1 MNKAPTFEEFWNAY
15 GLKRDRIAA
24 MRAWNKLNTKDK
36 RAAIAGIAA
45 YNADCEQRGISR
57 MYGQGY
63 LNHRRW
69 EDDFSIS
76 DQATESPTPPRPQG
90 SVGGDCAAATT
101 PTTTPS
107 SCKIPEW

>member
-24 MRAWNKLNTKDK
+24 ERAWNKLNTKDK
-36 RAAIAGIAA
+36 RAAIMGIAA

-69 EDDFSIS
+69 EDDFRAPE
-76 DQATESPTPPRPQG
+76 ATAIPTPPRSHG
-90 SVGGDCAAATT
+90 SVDSDTAAATT
-101 PTTTPS
+101 PSLTPS
-107 SCKIPEW
+107 SSKIPEW

>member
-24 MRAWNKLNTKDK
+24 ERAWNKLNTKDK

-69 EDDFSIS
+69 EDDFCAPETTTSHI
-76 DQATESPTPPRPQG
+76 PPRPQG
-90 SVGGDCAAATT
+90 SVGSDTAAATT
-101 PTTTPS
+101 PSLTPS
-107 SCKIPEW
+107 SSKIPEW

>member
-24 MRAWNKLNTKDK
+24 ERAWNKLNAKDK
-36 RAAIAGIAA
+36 RAAIMGIAA

-69 EDDFSIS
+69 EDDFRAPE
-76 DQATESPTPPRPQG
+76 ATASHIPHRSQG
-90 SVGGDCAAATT
+90 SVGSDCAAAIT
-101 PTTTPS
+101 PPTTPS

>member
-24 MRAWNKLNTKDK
+24 ERAWNKLNAKDK
-36 RAAIAGIAA
+36 REAIAGIAA
-45 YNADCEQRGISR
+45 YTNDCEQRGISR

-69 EDDFSIS
+69 EDDFRAPEATASIALEKA
-76 DQATESPTPPRPQG
+76 QQVAQG
-90 SVGGDCAAATT
+90 SVGSDCAAATT
-101 PTTTPS
+101 HTD
-107 SCKIPEW
+107 IPEW

>member
-24 MRAWNKLNTKDK
+24 ERAWNKLNTKDK

-69 EDDFSIS
+69 EDDFC
-76 DQATESPTPPRPQG
+76 APETTASPTPPRPQG
-90 SVGGDCAAATT
+90 SVGSDTAAV
-101 PTTTPS
+101 TTPS
-107 SCKIPEW
+107 LTPSSSKIPEW

>member
-24 MRAWNKLNTKDK
+24 ERAWNKLNTKDK
-36 RAAIAGIAA
+36 RAAIMGISA
-45 YNADCEQRGISR
+45 YKQDCEQRGISR

-69 EDDFSIS
+69 EDDFSTTDKATAS
-76 DQATESPTPPRPQG
+76 TAPEKDQQVAHG
-90 SVGGDCAAATT
+90 SVGSGCANATT
-101 PTTTPS
+101 HTD
-107 SCKIPEW
+107 IPEW

>member
-1 MNKAPTFEEFWNAY
+1 MNKAPTFEEFWNTY

-24 MRAWNKLNTKDK
+24 MRAWNKLNAKDK

-45 YNADCEQRGISR
+45 YTNDCEQRGISR

-69 EDDFSIS
+69 EDDFCAPE
-76 DQATESPTPPRPQG
+76 ATASHLPPRPQG
-90 SVGGDCAAATT
+90 SVVGDCAAATT
-101 PTTTPS
+101 PSTTSS

>member
-24 MRAWNKLNTKDK
+24 ERAWNKLNAKDK

-45 YNADCEQRGISR
+45 YNVDCEQRGISR

-69 EDDFSIS
+69 EDDFRAPE
-76 DQATESPTPPRPQG
+76 ATASHIPHRSQG
-90 SVGGDCAAATT
+90 SVGSDCAAATT
-101 PTTTPS
+101 PPTTPS

>member
-24 MRAWNKLNTKDK
+24 ERAWNKLNANDK
-36 RAAIAGIAA
+36 RAAIAGIAS
-45 YNADCEQRGISR
+45 YTNDCKQRGISR

-69 EDDFSIS
+69 EDDFC
-76 DQATESPTPPRPQG
+76 APETTANPTPPRPQG
-90 SVGGDCAAATT
+90 SVGSDCAAATT
-101 PTTTPS
+101 PSPTPS
-107 SCKIPEW
+107 SYKIPEW

>member
-24 MRAWNKLNTKDK
+24 ERAWNKLNTKDK

-45 YNADCEQRGISR
+45 YNVDCEQRGISR

-69 EDDFSIS
+69 EDDFRIPE
-76 DQATESPTPPRPQG
+76 ATASPTPPRPQG
-90 SVGGDCAAATT
+90 SVGSDTAAATT
-101 PTTTPS
+101 PSLTPS
-107 SCKIPEW
+107 SNKIPEW

>member
-24 MRAWNKLNTKDK
+24 ERAWNKLNAKDK

-45 YNADCEQRGISR
+45 YKQDCEQRGISR

-69 EDDFSIS
+69 EDDFCAPEATASIALEKA
-76 DQATESPTPPRPQG
+76 QQVAQG
-90 SVGGDCAAATT
+90 SVGSDCAAETT
-101 PTTTPS
+101 HTD
-107 SCKIPEW
+107 IPEW

>member
-24 MRAWNKLNTKDK
+24 ERAWNKLNTKDK

-69 EDDFSIS
+69 EDDFCAPETTTSHI
-76 DQATESPTPPRPQG
+76 PPRPQG
-90 SVGGDCAAATT
+90 SVGSDCVAVTT
-101 PTTTPS
+101 PSPTPS

>member
-24 MRAWNKLNTKDK
+24 ERAWNKLNAKDK
-36 RAAIAGIAA
+36 RAAIAGIAS
-45 YNADCEQRGISR
+45 YTNDCKQRGISR

-69 EDDFSIS
+69 EDDFCAPEAMASH
-76 DQATESPTPPRPQG
+76 TPPRPQG
-90 SVGGDCAAATT
+90 SVGSDRAAVTT
-101 PTTTPS
+101 PSPTPS
-107 SCKIPEW
+107 SCKIKEW

>member
-24 MRAWNKLNTKDK
+24 ERAWNKLNTKDK

-45 YNADCEQRGISR
+45 YNADCEQRSISR

-69 EDDFSIS
+69 EVDFCVPEETAS
-76 DQATESPTPPRPQG
+76 ATPHRPQG
-90 SVGGDCAAATT
+90 SVGSDTSAATT
-101 PTTTPS
+101 PSLTPS
-107 SCKIPEW
+107 SSKIPEW

>member
-24 MRAWNKLNTKDK
+24 ERSWNKLNTKDK
-36 RAAIAGIAA
+36 RAAIMGISA
-45 YNADCEQRGISR
+45 YKQDCEQRGISR

-63 LNHRRW
+63 INHRRW
-69 EDDFSIS
+69 EDDFCASE
-76 DQATESPTPPRPQG
+76 ATASHIPHRSQG
-90 SVGGDCAAATT
+90 SVGSDCAAATT
-101 PTTTPS
+101 PSPTPS

>member
-24 MRAWNKLNTKDK
+24 ERAWNKLNAKDK

-45 YNADCEQRGISR
+45 YTNDCEQRGISR

-69 EDDFSIS
+69 EDDFRAPA
-76 DQATESPTPPRPQG
+76 ATASPMPTRPQG
-90 SVGGDCAAATT
+90 SVGSDCAAATT
-101 PTTTPS
+101 PSPAPS

>member
-24 MRAWNKLNTKDK
+24 ERAWNKLNTKDK
-36 RAAIAGIAA
+36 RAAIMGIAA
-45 YNADCEQRGISR
+45 YTNDCEQRGISR

-69 EDDFSIS
+69 EDDFRIPE
-76 DQATESPTPPRPQG
+76 ATASPTPPHPQG
-90 SVGGDCAAATT
+90 SVGSGTAAATT
-101 PTTTPS
+101 PSPAPS

>member
-1 MNKAPTFEEFWNAY
+1 MNKVPTFEEFWNAY

-24 MRAWNKLNTKDK
+24 ERAWNKLNTKDK
-36 RAAIAGIAA
+36 RAAIMGVAA

-69 EDDFSIS
+69 EDDFCAPEATASIALEKA
-76 DQATESPTPPRPQG
+76 QQVAQG
-90 SVGGDCAAATT
+90 SVGSGCANATT
-101 PTTTPS
+101 HTD
-107 SCKIPEW
+107 IPEW